1 MSDASG
7 GKVGGRSHWRIT
19 AALIVADVIGGGI
32 LALPGTFASLG
43 WIDGFGALLLL
54 GYVSLYTGQLIG
66 RLHGLYPFVKS
77 YGDLGAEFLGRRG
90 RAVVSTLAYTQMFG
104 LCVVFLVG
112 MTIFANQVA
121 ESVQM
126 PSACFVTS
134 VAILSAVVLVLAQVR
149 NIHGV
154 GQLAAWIAMPTLYFA
169 LALFFYEL
177 SGLAQQEAKTNV
189 WPPFGSEKTVVAVMS
204 IVMTYAGH
212 VVYFELI
219 ADMSQPKDFEK
230 AIISSQAVILVTYLF
245 VSATVYIVLGSG
257 VASPFQ
263 VSLPTSTAVGVAN
276 VLMIMHVLISLLLNH
291 HVISKLLFDLAVS
304 GLSRAKGGVSVDG
317 TPFGS
322 AMKEGAGWLAATAAV
337 TVAAMLTANLVPFF
351 SDVMALLSSL
361 AAVNLTYG
369 FPAAAALLQHHR
381 EAARLESGAAAGE
394 ANVESGA
401 ASREGPPPRMFAHP
415 RAEVPFCWLIVI
427 FSVVMMVYGTCSA
440 IEDTMASWAS
450 VSRRPFG
457 C

>member
-1 MSDASG
+1 MMSDASG

-149 NIHGV
+149 SIHGV

-230 AIISSQAVILVTYLF
+230 AIISSQERPDARGPCAATETSTGLEGIPP
-245 VSATVYIVLGSG
+245 SALDTVADFAG
-257 VASPFQ
+257 VATGPLPC
-263 VSLPTSTAVGVAN
+263 SLHAP
-276 VLMIMHVLISLLLNH
+276 SLL
-291 HVISKLLFDLAVS
+291 
-304 GLSRAKGGVSVDG
+304 G
-317 TPFGS
+317 
-322 AMKEGAGWLAATAAV
+322 E
-337 TVAAMLTANLVPFF
+337 
-351 SDVMALLSSL
+351 
-361 AAVNLTYG
+361 LTYVHRRG
-369 FPAAAALLQHHR
+369 RGKRPDDYARADFAPAQ
-381 EAARLESGAAAGE
+381 
-394 ANVESGA
+394 
-401 ASREGPPPRMFAHP
+401 PPRH
-415 RAEVPFCWLIVI
+415 L
-427 FSVVMMVYGTCSA
+427 
-440 IEDTMASWAS
+440 
-450 VSRRPFG
+450 
-457 C
+457 